1 MGGTDRTLGF
11 AARRSQAIF
20 SLTLLA
26 LLVGTCLVTDLLAR
40 NRALER
46 WLMTTSRDFAEKNG
60 AFFSYTGNFID
71 FEERFLLDEVPQADY
86 SQGGVYFFGT
96 SNMKWAFQTWDL
108 PTELRQ
114 FIGNYGIGASSHTD
128 QLQFIKYLI
137 EQRGFLTAGD
147 RDLVV
152 FGVSFHLGHHVGMKS
167 AGFLASVLRRQG
179 LYTITANDRIAPAPM
194 SAIER
199 WLRTEKARCGGFIWN
214 LGRLAKNWVRKFW
227 SRSDGPLHD
236 GATYR
241 RYWSDI
247 MGPRWQQDIDAEVEQ
262 LRETIL
268 LVQSRG
274 ALVKVLL
281 LPQGTW
287 MEELPFKAYY
297 EAQIRTLCQA
307 TSTSLID
314 LSRAIPNEEFADSN
328 HLTVQG
334 QERFRSLIMGGI
346 LKHFREVKRRP
357 VFPQREQSTPHT
369 GSISE

>member
-1 MGGTDRTLGF
+1 
-11 AARRSQAIF
+11 
-20 SLTLLA
+20 
-26 LLVGTCLVTDLLAR
+26 
-40 NRALER
+40 
-46 WLMTTSRDFAEKNG
+46 
-60 AFFSYTGNFID
+60 
-71 FEERFLLDEVPQADY
+71 
-86 SQGGVYFFGT
+86 
-96 SNMKWAFQTWDL
+96 MKWAFQTWDL